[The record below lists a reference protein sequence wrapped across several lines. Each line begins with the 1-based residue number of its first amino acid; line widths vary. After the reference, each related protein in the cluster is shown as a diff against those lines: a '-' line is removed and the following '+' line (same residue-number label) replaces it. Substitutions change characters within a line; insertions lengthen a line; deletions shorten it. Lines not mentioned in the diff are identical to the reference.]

1 MSQDKYPRPHHAP
14 PAAVPSAKN
23 HVKIAAMQHF
33 VVTAEPISP
42 AAATAPLA
50 YVNAQRAAARFPLQ
64 TLNLLRASVLAQIDH
79 ARAKAKASSA
89 DQTILY
95 DTTESDML
103 FECLRSLVNQ
113 AQLTLRKHV
122 DENLNLDDSHEH
134 DNHSLPSHPH
144 EDFSD
149 E

>member
-1 MSQDKYPRPHHAP
+1 MSQDKQPRSPKPQP
-14 PAAVPSAKN
+14 PADQGARN
-23 HVKIAAMQHF
+23 HVKIAALQHF

-42 AAATAPLA
+42 LA
-50 YVNAQRAAARFPLQ
+50 YINAQRAAARFPLQ

-79 ARAKAKASSA
+79 ARANAKTSSA
-89 DQTILY
+89 NHTILY
-95 DTTESDML
+95 DTQESDML

-122 DENLNLDDSHEH
+122 DENLNIDDSHERDAH
-134 DNHSLPSHPH
+134 PAHPH
-144 EDFSD
+144 EDFED

>member
-1 MSQDKYPRPHHAP
+1 MSQDKQPRPHHAP
-14 PAAVPSAKN
+14 PAAVLSAKN

-33 VVTAEPISP
+33 VVTTEPI
-42 AAATAPLA
+42 AAPPPLA
-50 YVNAQRAAARFPLQ
+50 YINAQRAAARFPLQ
-64 TLNLLRASVLAQIDH
+64 TLNLLRASVLAQIDY

-89 DQTILY
+89 NHTILY

-122 DENLNLDDSHEH
+122 DENLNLDDSHDAH
-134 DNHSLPSHPH
+134 PDPLPEHPH